1 MPEANYSVKGQDV
14 YTLIGETQAKSGT
27 MPQTLL
33 INVILGLLATSVILS
48 VAIMIRLGKW

>member
-48 VAIMIRLGKW
+48 VAIMIRLGK